1 MVWNLFK
8 LQAMFDIDKW
18 QEIFATIQ
26 KNKMRTFLTG
36 FSVAWGIFMLMIL
49 LGSGN
54 GLSNGVAQNFMNDAV
69 NAMWIWRGE
78 TTLAYQGMKPGR
90 TIKFVNEDQ
99 DLIKKVSG
107 VGVASGR
114 YFMGNTRY
122 SYDKES
128 GEYTTITCQP
138 ELIQVENIEIHEG
151 RFINQIGVIQKR
163 KVVVIGADIKKALFK
178 DSTAIG
184 EYVNINTVPFKV
196 IGVCTEPG
204 STRNRNAY
212 MPLSTAQ
219 MIFNGS
225 NQIHNLALTVNAET
239 LGESQAIEEQIRN
252 VLGKKHKF
260 DPKDDGAIGLYN
272 KLENYIQTMKIFQA
286 IKIFIWIIGMGT
298 LIAGI
303 VGVSNIMLIVVKERT
318 KEIGIRK
325 ALGASPASVVGLIL
339 LESIMITTVAGYIGL
354 VMGTGLM
361 EMINYFMVQ
370 SAEVAAAAAENGG
383 RAGESVFLNPTVD
396 FNIAVSATLLLIVA
410 GAIAGYIPA
419 KRAARIKPIVAL
431 RDE

>member
-1 MVWNLFK
+1 
-8 LQAMFDIDKW
+8 MFDIDKW
-18 QEIFATIQ
+18 QEILATIK

-54 GLSNGVAQNFMNDAV
+54 GLSNGVAANFMNDAV
-69 NAMWIWRGE
+69 NAMWIWTGE
-78 TTLAYQGMKPGR
+78 TTIPYEGMKTGR
-90 TIKFVNEDQ
+90 PIRFQNQDQ
-99 DLIKKVSG
+99 EIVQKVSG
-107 VGVASGR
+107 VGVSSGR

-122 SYDKES
+122 SYLKES

-138 ELIQVENIEIHEG
+138 ELKDVENLILNEG
-151 RFINQIGVIQKR
+151 RFINQIDIIQKR
-163 KVVVIGADIKKALFK
+163 KVVVIGADIKTALFK
-178 DSTAIG
+178 DSVALG
-184 EYVNINTVPFKV
+184 EFVNINKVPFKV
-196 IGVCTEPG
+196 VGICTEPG

-225 NQIHNLALTVNAET
+225 NRLHNLALTIDAST
-239 LGESQAIEEQIRN
+239 LEESQAIEQQIRN
-252 VLGKKHKF
+252 ALGRQHKF
-260 DPKDDGAIGLYN
+260 DPKDEGAIGLYN

-286 IKIFIWIIGMGT
+286 IKIFIWIIGIGT

-325 ALGASPASVVGLIL
+325 AIGASPTSVIGLIL
-339 LESIMITTVAGYIGL
+339 LESIMITTIAGYIGL
-354 VMGTGLM
+354 VLGTGLM
-361 EMINYFMVQ
+361 ELVNYFMMQ
-370 SAEVAAAAAENGG
+370 SAGPATDQSETI
-383 RAGESVFLNPTVD
+383 FLNPTVD
-396 FNIAVSATLLLIVA
+396 INIAVYATLLLIVA

-419 KRAARIKPIVAL
+419 KRAASIKPIVAL

>member
-1 MVWNLFK
+1 
-8 LQAMFDIDKW
+8 MFDIDKW
-18 QEIFATIQ
+18 QEILATIK

-54 GLSNGVAQNFMNDAV
+54 GLSNGVAANFMNDAV
-69 NAMWIWRGE
+69 NAMWIWTGK
-78 TTLAYQGMKPGR
+78 TTVPYQGMKSGR
-90 TIKFVNEDQ
+90 PIQFYNEDQ
-99 DLIKKVSG
+99 KVVEKVEG
-107 VGVASGR
+107 VGVISGR
-114 YFMGNTRY
+114 FFMGNTRY
-122 SYDKES
+122 SYNKES
-128 GEYTTITCQP
+128 GDYTTITCHP
-138 ELIQVENIEIHEG
+138 ELKDVENLILEEG
-151 RFINQIGVIQKR
+151 RFINKIDILQNR
-163 KVVVIGADIKKALFK
+163 KVVVLGADIKTALFK
-178 DSTAIG
+178 DSTALG
-184 EYVNINTVPFKV
+184 KYVNVNSVPFKV
-196 IGVCTEPG
+196 VGISTEPG

-212 MPLSTAQ
+212 MPVSTAQ
-219 MIFNGS
+219 MIFSGS
-225 NQIHNLALTVNAET
+225 NRLHNLALTINAET
-239 LGESQAIEEQIRN
+239 LEESQAIEEQIRN
-252 VLGKKHKF
+252 ALAKQHKF
-260 DPKDDGAIGLYN
+260 DPKDESAIGLYN

-286 IKIFIWIIGMGT
+286 IKIFIWIIGIGT

-325 ALGASPASVVGLIL
+325 AIGASPASVIGLIL
-339 LESIMITTVAGYIGL
+339 LESIMITTLAGYIGL

-370 SAEVAAAAAENGG
+370 SAEPTPDPQGTI
-383 RAGESVFLNPTVD
+383 FMNPTVD

-419 KRAARIKPIVAL
+419 KRAASIKPIVAL

>member
-1 MVWNLFK
+1 
-8 LQAMFDIDKW
+8 MFDIDKW
-18 QEIFATIQ
+18 QEIFATIK

-54 GLSNGVAQNFMNDAV
+54 GLSNGVANNFMNDAV
-69 NAMWIWRGE
+69 NAMWIWTGK
-78 TTLAYQGMKPGR
+78 TTIAYEGMKTGR
-90 TIKFVNEDQ
+90 TIQFHNADQ
-99 DLIKKVSG
+99 DIIKKVPG
-107 VGVASGR
+107 IGAVSGR

-122 SYDKES
+122 SYNKES

-138 ELIQVENIEIHEG
+138 ELIQVENLDIKEG
-151 RFINQIGVIQKR
+151 RFINQIDVMQNR
-163 KVVVIGADIKKALFK
+163 KVVVIGADMKTALFK

-184 EYVNINTVPFKV
+184 EYVNINNVPFKV
-196 IGVCTEPG
+196 VGVCTEPG

-225 NQIHNLALTVNAET
+225 NRLHNLALTINAET
-239 LGESQAIEEQIRN
+239 LDESQAIEDQIRN
-252 VLGKKHKF
+252 VLGRQYKF
-260 DPKDDGAIGLYN
+260 DPKDEGAIGLYN
-272 KLENYIQTMKIFQA
+272 KLENYIQTMRIFQA
-286 IKIFIWIIGMGT
+286 IKIFIWIIGIGT

-325 ALGASPASVVGLIL
+325 AIGASPSSVIGLIL
-339 LESIMITTVAGYIGL
+339 LEAIMITTVAGYIGL

-361 EMINYFMVQ
+361 EMINYFMLQ
-370 SAEVAAAAAENGG
+370 SADAASAAAANGG
-383 RAGESVFLNPTVD
+383 QQGESIFLNPTVD

-419 KRAARIKPIVAL
+419 KRAASIKPIEAL

>member
-1 MVWNLFK
+1 
-8 LQAMFDIDKW
+8 MFDIDKW
-18 QEIFATIQ
+18 QEILATIK

-54 GLSNGVAQNFMNDAV
+54 GLSNGVAANFMNDAV

-78 TTLAYQGMKPGR
+78 TTIPYEGMKSGR
-90 TIKFVNEDQ
+90 PIQFQNQDQ
-99 DLIKKVSG
+99 EIVQKVPG
-107 VGVASGR
+107 VGVSSGR

-122 SYDKES
+122 SYLKES

-138 ELIQVENIEIHEG
+138 ALREVENLILNEG
-151 RFINQIGVIQKR
+151 RFINQLDILQKR
-163 KVVVIGADIKKALFK
+163 KVVVIGTDIKTALFK
-178 DSTAIG
+178 DSVALG
-184 EYVNINTVPFKV
+184 EYVNINMVPFKV
-196 IGVCTEPG
+196 VGICAEPG

-219 MIFNGS
+219 MIFSGS
-225 NQIHNLALTVNAET
+225 NKLHNLALTINATT
-239 LGESQAIEEQIRN
+239 LEESQAIEEQIRN
-252 VLGKKHKF
+252 ALGKQHKF
-260 DPKDDGAIGLYN
+260 DPKDEGAIGLYN

-286 IKIFIWIIGMGT
+286 IKIFIWIIGIGT

-325 ALGASPASVVGLIL
+325 AIGASPSSVIGLIL
-339 LESIMITTVAGYIGL
+339 LESIMITTIAGYIGL
-354 VMGTGLM
+354 VLGTGLM

-370 SAEVAAAAAENGG
+370 SAGAAVSEEGSG
-383 RAGESVFLNPTVD
+383 SIFMNPTVD
-396 FNIAVSATLLLIVA
+396 INIAVYATLLLIVA

-419 KRAARIKPIVAL
+419 KRAASIKPIVAL

>member
-1 MVWNLFK
+1 
-8 LQAMFDIDKW
+8 
-18 QEIFATIQ
+18 
-26 KNKMRTFLTG
+26 
-36 FSVAWGIFMLMIL
+36 MLMIL

-54 GLSNGVAQNFMNDAV
+54 GLSNGVANNFMNDAV
-69 NAMWIWRGE
+69 NAMWIWTGK
-78 TTLAYQGMKPGR
+78 TTIPYEGMKTGR
-90 TIKFVNEDQ
+90 NIQFHNEDQ
-99 DLIKKVSG
+99 EIIKKVSG
-107 VGVASGR
+107 IGVVSGR

-122 SYDKES
+122 SYQKES

-138 ELIQVENIEIHEG
+138 ELIEVENLVISEG
-151 RFINQIGVIQKR
+151 RFINQIDVMQNR
-163 KVVVIGADIKKALFK
+163 KVVVIGADMKTALFK
-178 DSTAIG
+178 DSASIG
-184 EYVNINTVPFKV
+184 EYVNVNNVPFKV
-196 IGVCTEPG
+196 VGVCTEPG

-225 NQIHNLALTVNAET
+225 NRIHNLALTINAKT
-239 LGESQAIEEQIRN
+239 LEESQTIEDQIRN
-252 VLGKKHKF
+252 VLGKQYKF
-260 DPKDDGAIGLYN
+260 DPKDEGAVGLYN
-272 KLENYIQTMKIFQA
+272 KLENYIQTMRIFQA

-298 LIAGI
+298 LIAGV

-325 ALGASPASVVGLIL
+325 AIGASPSSVIGLIL

-354 VMGTGLM
+354 VLGTGLM
-361 EMINYFMVQ
+361 ELINYFMVQ
-370 SAEVAAAAAENGG
+370 SADAAAAAAANGG
-383 RAGESVFLNPTVD
+383 RAGESVFMNPTVD

>member
-1 MVWNLFK
+1 
-8 LQAMFDIDKW
+8 MFDIDKW
-18 QEIFATIQ
+18 QEILATIK

-54 GLSNGVAQNFMNDAV
+54 GLSNGVASNFMGDAV
-69 NAMWIWRGE
+69 NAMWIWQGE
-78 TTLAYQGMKPGR
+78 TTIPYHGMKSGR
-90 TIKFVNEDQ
+90 PIQFHNEDQ
-99 DLIKKVSG
+99 DIVKKVSG
-107 VGVASGR
+107 VGVSSGR

-122 SYDKES
+122 SYKKES

-138 ELIQVENIEIHEG
+138 ELIKVENIAINEG
-151 RFINQIGVIQKR
+151 RFINEIDLLQKR
-163 KVVVIGADIKKALFK
+163 KVVVLGVDIKTALFK

-184 EYVNINTVPFKV
+184 EYVDVNKVPFKV
-196 IGVCTEPG
+196 VGICNEPG

-212 MPLSTAQ
+212 MPVTTAQ

-225 NQIHNLALTVNAET
+225 NRLHNLAVTINATT
-239 LGESQAIEEQIRN
+239 LEESKAIEEQIRN
-252 VLGKKHKF
+252 VLGRKHKF
-260 DPKDDGAIGLYN
+260 DPKDEGAIGLFN
-272 KLENYIQTMKIFQA
+272 KLEAYIQTMKIFQA
-286 IKIFIWIIGMGT
+286 IKIFIWIIGIGT

-325 ALGASPASVVGLIL
+325 AIGASPSSVIGLIL
-339 LESIMITTVAGYIGL
+339 LESIMITTIAGYIGL
-354 VMGTGLM
+354 VLGTGLM
-361 EMINYFMVQ
+361 ELINYFMVQ
-370 SAEVAAAAAENGG
+370 SAAADAGAAAA
-383 RAGESVFLNPTVD
+383 GEQGNNMFLNPTVD
-396 FNIAVSATLLLIVA
+396 INIAFYSTLLLIVA

-419 KRAARIKPIVAL
+419 KRAASIKPIEAL

>member
-1 MVWNLFK
+1 
-8 LQAMFDIDKW
+8 MFDIDKW
-18 QEIFATIQ
+18 QEIFATIK

-54 GLSNGVAQNFMNDAV
+54 GLSNGVSANFMNDAV
-69 NAMWIWRGE
+69 NAMWIWTGE
-78 TTLAYQGMKPGR
+78 TTIPYQGMKSGR
-90 TIKFVNEDQ
+90 TIQFHNEDQ
-99 DLIKKVSG
+99 DIVRKVSG
-107 VGVASGR
+107 VGVSSGR

-122 SYDKES
+122 SYKKES

-138 ELIQVENIEIHEG
+138 ELIQVENIFLNQG
-151 RFINQIGVIQKR
+151 RFINQIDLEQKR
-163 KVVVIGADIKKALFK
+163 KVVVIGTDIKTALFK
-178 DSTAIG
+178 DTIAIG
-184 EYVNINTVPFKV
+184 QYIDINKVPFKV
-196 IGVCTEPG
+196 IGVCSEPG

-219 MIFNGS
+219 MIFNGA
-225 NQIHNLALTVNAET
+225 NQIHNLAVTINAQT
-239 LGESQAIEEQIRN
+239 LDESKAIEEQVRN
-252 VLGKKHKF
+252 VLGRKHKF
-260 DPKDDGAIGLYN
+260 DPKDEGAIGLYN
-272 KLENYIQTMKIFQA
+272 KLENYIQTMRIFQA
-286 IKIFIWIIGMGT
+286 ITIFIWIIGIGT

-325 ALGASPASVVGLIL
+325 AIGASPASVISLIL
-339 LESIMITTVAGYIGL
+339 LESIMITTIAGYIGL
-354 VMGTGLM
+354 VLGTGLM
-361 EMINYFMVQ
+361 ELINYFMVQ
-370 SAEVAAAAAENGG
+370 SAGPAASSDQNSG
-383 RAGESVFLNPTVD
+383 SIFLNPTVD
-396 FNIAVSATLLLIVA
+396 INIAIMATLLLIVA

>member
-1 MVWNLFK
+1 
-8 LQAMFDIDKW
+8 MFDIDKW
-18 QEIFATIQ
+18 QEILATIK

-54 GLSNGVAQNFMNDAV
+54 GLSNGVAANFMNDAV
-69 NAMWIWRGE
+69 NAMWIWQGE
-78 TTLAYQGMKPGR
+78 TTIPYEGMKTGR
-90 TIKFVNEDQ
+90 PIQFHNQDQ
-99 DLIKKVSG
+99 EIVQKVSG
-107 VGVASGR
+107 VGVSSGR

-122 SYDKES
+122 SYLKES

-138 ELIQVENIEIHEG
+138 ELKEVENLILKEG
-151 RFINQIGVIQKR
+151 RFINNIDILQKR
-163 KVVVIGADIKKALFK
+163 KVVVIGEDIKTALFK
-178 DSTAIG
+178 DSVALG
-184 EYVNINTVPFKV
+184 EYVNINQVPFKV
-196 IGVCTEPG
+196 VGICAEPG

-219 MIFNGS
+219 MIFSGS
-225 NQIHNLALTVNAET
+225 NRLHNLALTINASSLE
-239 LGESQAIEEQIRN
+239 ESQAIEAQIRN
-252 VLGKKHKF
+252 ALGRQHKF
-260 DPKDDGAIGLYN
+260 DPKDEGAIGLYN

-286 IKIFIWIIGMGT
+286 IKIFIWIIGIGT

-325 ALGASPASVVGLIL
+325 AIGASPSSVIGLIL
-339 LESIMITTVAGYIGL
+339 LESIMITTIAGYIGL

-370 SAEVAAAAAENGG
+370 SAGPAVSEQDSG
-383 RAGESVFLNPTVD
+383 SIFLNPTVD
-396 FNIAVSATLLLIVA
+396 INIAVYATLLLIVA

-419 KRAARIKPIVAL
+419 KRAASIKPIVAL

>member
-1 MVWNLFK
+1 
-8 LQAMFDIDKW
+8 MFDIDKW
-18 QEIFATIQ
+18 QEILATIK

-54 GLSNGVAQNFMNDAV
+54 GLSNGVASNFMNDAV
-69 NAMWIWRGE
+69 NGMWIWAGE
-78 TTLAYQGMKPGR
+78 TTIPYQGMKSGR
-90 TIKFVNEDQ
+90 QIQFHNEDQ
-99 DLIKKVSG
+99 ELIKKVSG
-107 VGVASGR
+107 VGPSSGR

-122 SYDKES
+122 SYGKES
-128 GEYTTITCQP
+128 GEFTTITCQP
-138 ELIQVENIEIHEG
+138 ELIVVENLTITEG
-151 RFINQIGVIQKR
+151 RFINQIDIMQNR
-163 KVVVIGADIKKALFK
+163 KVVVIGKDIKTALFK
-178 DSTAIG
+178 DSTSVG
-184 EYVNINTVPFKV
+184 EYVNINSVPFKV

-204 STRNRNAY
+204 TTRTRNAY

-225 NQIHNLALTVNAET
+225 NRIHNLALTINAGSLE
-239 LGESQAIEEQIRN
+239 ESQAIEEQIRN
-252 VLGKKHKF
+252 VLGRQYKF
-260 DPKDDGAIGLYN
+260 DPKDEGAIGLFN
-272 KLENYIQTMKIFQA
+272 KLEAYIQTMKIFQA
-286 IKIFIWIIGMGT
+286 IKIFIWIIGVGT

-325 ALGASPASVVGLIL
+325 AIGASPSSVIGLIL
-339 LESIMITTVAGYIGL
+339 LESIMITTIAGYIGL

-361 EMINYFMVQ
+361 ELINYFMVQ
-370 SAEVAAAAAENGG
+370 AAEAAAASGVS
-383 RAGESVFLNPTVD
+383 AGNEGAGNNMFLNPTVD
-396 FNIAVSATLLLIVA
+396 INIAIYSTLLLIVA

-419 KRAARIKPIVAL
+419 KRAASIRPIVAL